1 MNKFFKVSLI
11 VLGIIIVVAVG
22 IYVKLFYIGNSDYQS
37 IVINRTSIGNSSIVI
52 SGDFTD
58 SGKAYKNFSYTLVG
72 RELYVTINSVL
83 SSNKYKSG
91 SFVIEIPIS
100 GNSVDNIHLTDNKS
114 TKVIYQK

>member
-11 VLGIIIVVAVG
+11 VLGIIIVVAVE

-58 SGKAYKNFSYTLVG
+58 SGKAYKNFSYTMKCSMH
-72 RELYVTINSVL
+72 REVSR
-83 SSNKYKSG
+83 
-91 SFVIEIPIS
+91 
-100 GNSVDNIHLTDNKS
+100 
-114 TKVIYQK
+114 